1 MERIYQIKLDNG
13 ASYQVRGDEALE
25 LKLHDECVVRK
36 DFYLD
41 YGTIASIGSALEEG
55 RGAEMPQIIRLV
67 DSQDQTAIEEN
78 RERCHGAMRSAKMLV
93 DQLGLTMKLL
103 NAHYSLDGK
112 LLTIQFTADG
122 RVDFRELVKELSRAM
137 GTRIELRQIG
147 VRDESAIH
155 GGISICGQVL
165 CCCRFLNEFNS
176 INVRMAK
183 DQDLSLTPGTIS
195 GICGRLKCCLKFEH
209 EGYMEL
215 EKTMPRRGEW
225 CDCPAGRGK
234 ITDRNLLTQEV
245 TVTLISGGTVRC
257 SREEITICPPE
268 RRTAASGN
276 APEQGAPAENNNAK
290 SSGKSAPRNRNNNNN
305 NNNNAPK
312 QNGGKQN
319 NRNKNHNN
327 PKHNHNN
334 SRPADGEKNQTQ
346 E

>member
-13 ASYQVRGDEALE
+13 ASYQVRGEESLE
-25 LKLHDECVVRK
+25 LKLHEECVVRK
-36 DFYLD
+36 DFYFD

-55 RGAEMPQIIRLV
+55 RGAEMPQIVRRV

-78 RERCHGAMRSAKMLV
+78 RDRCQGAMRSAKMLV

-183 DQDLSLTPGTIS
+183 DQDLSLTPSTIS

-245 TVTLISGGTVRC
+245 TVTLLSGGTVRC

-268 RRTAASGN
+268 RRGAAPAN
-276 APEQGAPAENNNAK
+276 PPENPPAPAESQKN
-290 SSGKSAPRNRNNNNN
+290 SSGKNRSKGNNNSAKNN
-305 NNNNAPK
+305 GNQK
-312 QNGGKQN
+312 

-327 PKHNHNN
+327 SKNSNGN
-334 SRPADGEKNQTQ
+334 SRPADGEKNPPQ

>member
-1 MERIYQIKLDNG
+1 M
-13 ASYQVRGDEALE
+13 
-25 LKLHDECVVRK
+25 
-36 DFYLD
+36 
-41 YGTIASIGSALEEG
+41 
-55 RGAEMPQIIRLV
+55 
-67 DSQDQTAIEEN
+67 
-78 RERCHGAMRSAKMLV
+78 
-93 DQLGLTMKLL
+93 
-103 NAHYSLDGK
+103 
-112 LLTIQFTADG
+112 LTIQFTADG

-245 TVTLISGGTVRC
+245 TVTLLSGGTVRC

-268 RRTAASGN
+268 RRGAAPAN
-276 APEQGAPAENNNAK
+276 PPENPPAPAESQKN
-290 SSGKSAPRNRNNNNN
+290 SSGKNRSKGNNNSAKNN
-305 NNNNAPK
+305 GNQK
-312 QNGGKQN
+312 

-327 PKHNHNN
+327 SKNSNGN
-334 SRPADGEKNQTQ
+334 SRPADGEKNPPQ